1 MMLQALC
8 RLADSERLIDD
19 PDFEYK
25 PISWVISLDRVGN
38 LIGIADQ
45 RRNVN
50 EGTKKKAKWEGTPV
64 LVPRQPIRT
73 SGDAAFFLVDKSEY
87 VLGLDPTGERA
98 ADHLAKRV
106 KLFRDQ
112 IAECSDA
119 TQDPSVGAIVQFIDS
134 LTAYRERLQQDA
146 TEMQWAPNDLF
157 GFRIGLESEFVHR
170 RTAVREFWKR
180 RRALTT
186 TSSTENSFTCLVSGD
201 HVAEVGLFPLLKR
214 VPGGTSSG
222 VALVSYNAGAFESFG
237 LKNNQNAPI
246 SRAAAE
252 KVGTALNRLLH
263 DSFPNPLQPGSTLP
277 SRNIRLS
284 ADTCACYWAASTVGD
299 TTDWLNS
306 LAAVL
311 SADTE
316 ETVGEKYRSVWHG
329 RAVPLHDTSAFYV
342 LVLSG
347 AQGRAVVRDWIETTL
362 AETSGNLARHF
373 QDLAIVRNARPKKGT
388 TATPAVPL
396 RVLLES
402 LAAEGKGE
410 NIPAPLETGFLRA
423 AFTGQPYPFQLL
435 QRVLLR
441 ERAEASR
448 RDWLDIARKDA
459 RAALLKAVLNRRRR
473 FDPQAHSRYPEVAEH
488 MDPSLA
494 NPGYALGM
502 LLAVLERLQAA
513 ALGNVNASIV
523 DRYFSAASATPRTV
537 FTRLMRN
544 ARHHARKAAD
554 ADEKLDR
561 ITAHRMEKIIDEI
574 SQRFKVN
581 VRRYP
586 AMGDGIPGHLDLEQ
600 QALFMLGYHQ
610 MRYWLWMTKEER
622 SKWESDYPEA
632 PRAFQWS
639 KKDES
644 LEETAAPTA

>member
-1 MMLQALC
+1 
-8 RLADSERLIDD
+8 
-19 PDFEYK
+19 
-25 PISWVISLDRVGN
+25 
-38 LIGIADQ
+38 
-45 RRNVN
+45 
-50 EGTKKKAKWEGTPV
+50 
-64 LVPRQPIRT
+64 
-73 SGDAAFFLVDKSEY
+73 
-87 VLGLDPTGERA
+87 
-98 ADHLAKRV
+98 
-106 KLFRDQ
+106 
-112 IAECSDA
+112 
-119 TQDPSVGAIVQFIDS
+119 
-134 LTAYRERLQQDA
+134 
-146 TEMQWAPNDLF
+146 
-157 GFRIGLESEFVHR
+157 
-170 RTAVREFWKR
+170 
-180 RRALTT
+180 
-186 TSSTENSFTCLVSGD
+186 
-201 HVAEVGLFPLLKR
+201 
-214 VPGGTSSG
+214 
-222 VALVSYNAGAFESFG
+222 
-237 LKNNQNAPI
+237 
-246 SRAAAE
+246 
-252 KVGTALNRLLH
+252 
-263 DSFPNPLQPGSTLP
+263 
-277 SRNIRLS
+277 
-284 ADTCACYWAASTVGD
+284 
-299 TTDWLNS
+299 
-306 LAAVL
+306 
-311 SADTE
+311 
-316 ETVGEKYRSVWHG
+316 
-329 RAVPLHDTSAFYV
+329 
-342 LVLSG
+342 
-347 AQGRAVVRDWIETTL
+347 
-362 AETSGNLARHF
+362 
-373 QDLAIVRNARPKKGT
+373 
-388 TATPAVPL
+388 
-396 RVLLES
+396 
-402 LAAEGKGE
+402 
-410 NIPAPLETGFLRA
+410 
-423 AFTGQPYPFQLL
+423 
-435 QRVLLR
+435 VLLR

-473 FDPQAHSRYPEVAEH
+473 FDPQARSRYPEVAEH

-586 AMGDGIPGHLDLEQ
+586 AMGDGSFKVNVRRYPAMGDGIPGHLDLEQ